1 MVFFSTLAGSLVKAA
16 VFAILAY
23 TGIRLGKRFRDY
35 KDQKKQSTQQGTVQ
49 GNADPSA
56 FPLLFSKREFNSSK
70 IKKYLSGR
78 IGSGFFKS
86 TNLSYYIVFYS
97 IL

>member
-1 MVFFSTLAGSLVKAA
+1 MNTKTLQTLEYDKIISMLTDQAA
-16 VFAILAY
+16 
-23 TGIRLGKRFRDY
+23 
-35 KDQKKQSTQQGTVQ
+35 
-49 GNADPSA
+49 
-56 FPLLFSKREFNSSK
+56 REFNSSK

>member
-35 KDQKKQSTQQGTVQ
+35 KDQKKQSTQ
-49 GNADPSA
+49 
-56 FPLLFSKREFNSSK
+56 
-70 IKKYLSGR
+70 
-78 IGSGFFKS
+78 
-86 TNLSYYIVFYS
+86 
-97 IL
+97 